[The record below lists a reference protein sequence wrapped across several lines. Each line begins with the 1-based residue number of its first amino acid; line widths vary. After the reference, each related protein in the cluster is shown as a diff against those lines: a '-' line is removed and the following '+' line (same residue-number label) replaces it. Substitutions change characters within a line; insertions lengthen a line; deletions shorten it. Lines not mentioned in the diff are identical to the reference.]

1 MEEGVREK
9 DGAYELSLE
18 VFGRMHGLMQ
28 KKVVLRC
35 LERLYGSPEAV
46 HAEQVCALA
55 DGRRGNRVTLP
66 DSCVAV
72 LEYEK
77 IRLKRGYKTA
87 EPGEAVYCEP
97 GGEYHYMGASF
108 RLTLE
113 NCEKIG
119 EIPVNRYTKW
129 FDYDK
134 IKDNVILRTRR
145 PGDYLEVA
153 PGLHKKLKNYLIDQK
168 VPKEVREQLILL
180 ADGAHIIWV
189 VGMRISERYKVT
201 KGTRRILKVQ
211 KMVHGGTD
219 DKETSY

>member
-1 MEEGVREK
+1 M
-9 DGAYELSLE
+9 
-18 VFGRMHGLMQ
+18 
-28 KKVVLRC
+28 
-35 LERLYGSPEAV
+35 
-46 HAEQVCALA
+46 
-55 DGRRGNRVTLP
+55 TLP

-77 IRLKRGYKTA
+77 IRLKRGYKTS

-134 IKDNVILRTRR
+134 IKNNAVLRTRR
-145 PGDYLEVA
+145 PGDYLELS
-153 PGLHKKLKNYLIDQK
+153 GGIHKKLKDYLIDQK
-168 VPKEVREQLILL
+168 VPREERDQCILL
-180 ADGAHIIWV
+180 ADGSHVIWV
-189 VGMRISERYKVT
+189 AGMRISERYKVT
-201 KGTRRILKVQ
+201 DRTRRMLKVQ
-211 KMVHGGTD
+211 MRENGGTKD
-219 DKETSY
+219 GEASC

>member
-1 MEEGVREK
+1 MKKGYGRKKTEE
-9 DGAYELSLE
+9 
-18 VFGRMHGLMQ
+18 
-28 KKVVLRC
+28 
-35 LERLYGSPEAV
+35 
-46 HAEQVCALA
+46 
-55 DGRRGNRVTLP
+55 T
-66 DSCVAV
+66 
-72 LEYEK
+72 
-77 IRLKRGYKTA
+77 
-87 EPGEAVYCEP
+87 VYCEP
-97 GGEYHYMGASF
+97 GGEYHYMGAVF
-108 RLTLE
+108 RLTV
-113 NCEKIG
+113 EKYEKNA